1 MDNKATFT
9 CSGCGEHNNVDVY
22 PLINVSANPD
32 LKAKVLDGSLFVWE
46 CPVCGRM
53 NLARYTT
60 LYHDPD
66 QKLLI
71 LLSDGKPENEQA
83 LVKAFSESGETDGY
97 TARLVSETGAL
108 IEKVKI
114 FEAGLDDR
122 VMEMCKY
129 VTCMEMGGDKALKFF
144 RLDGADG
151 DITLTYPQSGQMEM
165 VNIGFNV
172 YSDCERILLR
182 NPQMTEGSSGLVR
195 IDQDWIAEF
204 FR

>member
-1 MDNKATFT
+1 MDNKATYT
-9 CSGCGEHNNVDVY
+9 CPVCGASNNVDIH
-22 PLINVSANPD
+22 PLINVSADPE
-32 LKAKVLDGSLFVWE
+32 LKAKVMDGSLFVWE
-46 CPVCGRM
+46 CTSCGRM

-71 LLSDGKPENEQA
+71 LLSDGNPDNEQA
-83 LVKAFSESGETDGY
+83 LVKAFSDAGETEGY

-129 VTCMEMGGDKALKFF
+129 VTGMEMGSEQAFKFF

-151 DITLTYPQSGQMEM
+151 DITLTYPRSGQMEM
-165 VNIGFNV
+165 VSIGFNV
-172 YSDCERILLR
+172 YSDCERILRR

-195 IDQDWIAEF
+195 IDQDWVRSF

>member
-1 MDNKATFT
+1 MDNKATCT
-9 CSGCGEHNNVDVY
+9 CSGCGASHSVNVY
-22 PLINVSANPD
+22 PLINVSVNPD
-32 LKAKVLDGSLFVWE
+32 LKTKVMDGSLFVWE
-46 CPVCGRM
+46 CPDCGRM

-71 LLSDGKPENEQA
+71 LLSDGNPDNEQA
-83 LVKAFSESGETDGY
+83 LVKAFSEAGETDGY
-97 TARLVSETGAL
+97 TARLVNETGAL
-108 IEKVKI
+108 IEKVKL

-122 VMEMCKY
+122 VIEMCKY
-129 VTCMEMGGDKALKFF
+129 VTCMEMGKELALKFF

-172 YSDCERILLR
+172 YSDCERILRR
-182 NPQMTEGSSGLVR
+182 NPVMTEGSSGLVK
-195 IDQDWIAEF
+195 IDRDWIAGYF
-204 FR
+204 K

>member
-1 MDNKATFT
+1 MDNKATYT
-9 CSGCGEHNNVDVY
+9 CPVCGASNTVDIH
-22 PLINVSANPD
+22 PLINVSADPE
-32 LKAKVLDGSLFVWE
+32 LKAKVMDGSLFVWE
-46 CPVCGRM
+46 CSSCGRM

-60 LYHDPD
+60 LYHDPE
-66 QKLLI
+66 QKMLI
-71 LLSDGKPENEQA
+71 LLSDGNPDNEQA
-83 LVKAFSESGETDGY
+83 LVKAFSDAGETDGY

-129 VTCMEMGGDKALKFF
+129 VTCMEMGSEQALKFF
-144 RLDGADG
+144 RLDSADG
-151 DITLTYPQSGQMEM
+151 DITLTYPRSGQMEM

-172 YSDCERILLR
+172 YSDCERILRR

-195 IDQDWIAEF
+195 IDQDWVKSF

>member
-1 MDNKATFT
+1 MDNKATCT
-9 CSGCGEHNNVDVY
+9 CSGCGASHSVNVY
-22 PLINVSANPD
+22 PLINVSVNPD
-32 LKAKVLDGSLFVWE
+32 LKTKVMDGSLFVWE
-46 CPVCGRM
+46 CPDCSRM

-71 LLSDGKPENEQA
+71 LLSDGNPDNEQA
-83 LVKAFSESGETDGY
+83 LVKAFSEAGETDGY
-97 TARLVSETGAL
+97 TARLVNETGAL

-122 VMEMCKY
+122 VIEMCKY
-129 VTCMEMGGDKALKFF
+129 VTCMEMGKELALKFF

-172 YSDCERILLR
+172 YSDCERILRR
-182 NPQMTEGSSGLVR
+182 NPVMTEGSSGLVK
-195 IDQDWIAEF
+195 IDRDWIAGYF
-204 FR
+204 K

>member
-1 MDNKATFT
+1 MDNKATYT
-9 CSGCGEHNNVDVY
+9 CPVCGASNTVDIH
-22 PLINVSANPD
+22 PLINVSTDPE
-32 LKAKVLDGSLFVWE
+32 LKAKVMDGSLFVWE
-46 CPVCGRM
+46 CSSCGRM

-60 LYHDPD
+60 LYHDPE
-66 QKLLI
+66 QKMLI
-71 LLSDGKPENEQA
+71 LLSDGNPDNEQA
-83 LVKAFSESGETDGY
+83 LVKAFSDAGETDGY

-129 VTCMEMGGDKALKFF
+129 VTCMEMGSEQALKFF

-151 DITLTYPQSGQMEM
+151 DITLTYPRSGQMEM

-172 YSDCERILLR
+172 YSDCERILRR

-195 IDQDWIAEF
+195 IDQDWVKCF

>member
-1 MDNKATFT
+1 MDNKATYT
-9 CSGCGEHNNVDVY
+9 CPVCGASNTVDIH
-22 PLINVSANPD
+22 PLINVSTDPE
-32 LKAKVLDGSLFVWE
+32 LKAKVMDGSLFVWE
-46 CPVCGRM
+46 CSSCGRM

-60 LYHDPD
+60 LYHDPE
-66 QKLLI
+66 QKMLI
-71 LLSDGKPENEQA
+71 LLSDGNPDNEQA
-83 LVKAFSESGETDGY
+83 LVKAFSDAGETDGY

-129 VTCMEMGGDKALKFF
+129 VTCMEMGSEQALKFF

-151 DITLTYPQSGQMEM
+151 DITLTYPRSGQMEM

-172 YSDCERILLR
+172 YSDCERILRR

-195 IDQDWIAEF
+195 IDQDWVKRF

>member
-1 MDNKATFT
+1 MDNKATYT
-9 CSGCGEHNNVDVY
+9 CPVCGASNTVDIH
-22 PLINVSANPD
+22 PLINVSADPE
-32 LKAKVLDGSLFVWE
+32 LKAKVMDGSLFVWE
-46 CPVCGRM
+46 CSSCGRM

-60 LYHDPD
+60 LYHDPE
-66 QKLLI
+66 QKMLI
-71 LLSDGKPENEQA
+71 LLSDGNPDNEQA
-83 LVKAFSESGETDGY
+83 LVKAFSDAGETDGY

-129 VTCMEMGGDKALKFF
+129 VTCMEMGSEQALKFF

-151 DITLTYPQSGQMEM
+151 DITLTYPRSGQMEM

-172 YSDCERILLR
+172 YSDCERILRR

-195 IDQDWIAEF
+195 IDQDWVKRF